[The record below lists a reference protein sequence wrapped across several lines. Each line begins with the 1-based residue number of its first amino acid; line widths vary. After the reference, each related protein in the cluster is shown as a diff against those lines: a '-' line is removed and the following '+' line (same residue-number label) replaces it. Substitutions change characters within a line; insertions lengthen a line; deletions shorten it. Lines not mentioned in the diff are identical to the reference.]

1 MAKKSRQGKSQA
13 KRAPDVQ
20 AGKTFTT
27 TPALHKPWQIAAVCV
42 LLAVVTVVAY
52 RGVRNN
58 DFLTL
63 DDYSYV
69 LENRDIQ
76 HGVNLQSIAWAL
88 TTFHE
93 GNWHPL
99 AWISHMIDWD
109 LYGKNPAG
117 HHITNLCLHAASAVL
132 LFLLL
137 LYMTGFL
144 GRSAMVAF
152 LFALHPVHVE
162 SVAWVAERKDV
173 LCGFFWIA
181 TLLAYAWYIRKPS
194 WKRFVCVVIGF
205 ALSLMS
211 KPMAVTLPFTLL
223 LLDIWPLRR
232 ITFSPDARD
241 RWFSSF
247 WKLCIEKWL
256 LFLMAAISSALT
268 FTAQRG
274 GGSVAELHALYLWDR
289 IGNAAIS
296 YSRYARIMFWPHPL
310 SPYYYYDQKNILLSA
325 MLSAIVL
332 VAVTAVCWHYRKE
345 KPYCLVGW
353 LWFLG
358 TLTPVIGIVQVG
370 DQAMAERYT
379 YVPLIGLFLALIW
392 LAGDAVQKYPRSKL
406 AAQLL
411 AVAIIAA
418 CAVKTDAQVKLWKDT
433 ITLFRH
439 AVEIDSRGA
448 LPNSTLAGAYARQV
462 RCVEAQPYFDRA
474 LEYVPPWPET
484 LSNSAFCLM
493 RISMDTHDRSQLPL
507 AGQRVEQ
514 ALRIAPDNVDF
525 LNTMTLWTFL
535 MNKPK
540 DEEMYCRKALAL
552 RPDSVTAH
560 IFLADALLAQG
571 RLDEAAR
578 ENRQVLALEP
588 QNYHAHDNLAAVYSA
603 QGLKQDAVKEYRLSL
618 AIKPDQAMTHYNIAR
633 IFMQSHQ
640 LPEAKEELT
649 QSLRYDPNYADAH
662 NDLGAVLIQLGD
674 FDHAIEQFSDAAR
687 INPSY
692 AGARQNLTLAQA
704 HVKAKMGKQTGK

>member
-1 MAKKSRQGKSQA
+1 MASKSRLRKSRGN
-13 KRAPDVQ
+13 RAPD
-20 AGKTFTT
+20 APSGKTVPTA
-27 TPALHKPWQIAAVCV
+27 PAANKPWQIAAVCV
-42 LLAVVTVVAY
+42 GLAVVTAFAY

-69 LENRDIQ
+69 LENRNIQ
-76 HGVNLQSIAWAL
+76 HGVNLQSTEWAL

-99 AWISHMIDWD
+99 TWISHMIDWD

-117 HHITNLCLHAASAVL
+117 HHITNLCLHTASTVL
-132 LFLLL
+132 LFLLFF
-137 LYMTGFL
+137 YMTGFL

-173 LCGFFWIA
+173 LCGFFWIV
-181 TLLAYAWYIRKPS
+181 TFLAYAWYVRKPF
-194 WKRFVCVVIGF
+194 WKRFACVVIGF
-205 ALSLMS
+205 AFSLMS

-223 LLDIWPLRR
+223 ILDIWPLRR
-232 ITFSPDARD
+232 ISFAPEARS
-241 RWFSSF
+241 RWFPSF
-247 WKLCIEKWL
+247 WKLCAEKWL
-256 LFLMAAISSALT
+256 LFLMTAISSGLT
-268 FTAQRG
+268 FSAQRG
-274 GGSVAELHALYLWDR
+274 GGSVAELHTLYLWDR

-296 YSRYARIMFWPHPL
+296 YCRYARIMFWPDPL

-325 MLSAIVL
+325 VLSTVVLIV
-332 VAVTAVCWHYRKE
+332 VTAVCWHIRKE

-379 YVPLIGLFLALIW
+379 YVPLIGLFFALVW
-392 LAGDAVQKYPRSKL
+392 LAGVAVQKYPRFKL
-406 AAQLL
+406 TAQLI
-411 AVAIIAA
+411 AIAIIAA

-493 RISMDTHDRSQLPL
+493 RISMDTHDRSNLPL

-514 ALRIAPDNVDF
+514 ALRIAPDNVEF
-525 LNTMTLWTFL
+525 LNTMALWTFL
-535 MNKPK
+535 MDKPK

-560 IFLADALLAQG
+560 LFLADALLAQG
-571 RLDEAAR
+571 RLDEAVR
-578 ENRQVLALEP
+578 ENQQVLALEP
-588 QNYHAHDNLAAVYSA
+588 DNFQAHDNLGSVYST
-603 QGLKQDAVKEYRLSL
+603 QGLKQEAVKEYRLSL

-633 IFMQSHQ
+633 IFMQLHQ

-662 NDLGAVLIQLGD
+662 NDLGVVLVQLGD
-674 FDHAIEQFSDAAR
+674 FDHAIEQLSDAVR

-692 AGARQNLTLAQA
+692 AGARQNLVLAQA
-704 HVKAKMGKQTGK
+704 QVKNEKGKQTGK

>member
-1 MAKKSRQGKSQA
+1 MASKSRQGKSQTR
-13 KRAPDVQ
+13 RASAAPAAITVP
-20 AGKTFTT
+20 K
-27 TPALHKPWQIAAVCV
+27 TPAAHKPWKTAAVCV
-42 LLAVVTVVAY
+42 LLAVVTAFAY

-76 HGVNLQSIAWAL
+76 HGVNLQTIEWAL

-117 HHITNLCLHAASAVL
+117 HHITNLCLHASSAVL

-173 LCGFFWIA
+173 LCGFFWIV
-181 TLLAYAWYIRKPS
+181 TLLAYAWYVRKPS
-194 WKRFVCVVIGF
+194 WKRFAWVVIGF
-205 ALSLMS
+205 ACSLMS

-232 ITFSPDARD
+232 ITYAPETRAR
-241 RWFSSF
+241 WLSSF

-256 LFLMAAISSALT
+256 LFLMAVISSVLT
-268 FTAQRG
+268 FLAQHA

-289 IGNAAIS
+289 VGNAAIS
-296 YSRYARIMFWPHPL
+296 YCRYARIMFWPDPL
-310 SPYYYYDQKNILLSA
+310 SPYYYYDQNNIMLPA
-325 MLSAIVL
+325 MLSAIL
-332 VAVTAVCWHYRKE
+332 LILVTAACWRYRKE
-345 KPYCLVGW
+345 KPYCPVGW

-379 YVPLIGLFLALIW
+379 YIPLIGLFFALIW
-392 LAGDAVQKYPRSKL
+392 LAGDAVQEYPKFKL

-411 AVAIIAA
+411 AVAIVAA
-418 CAVKTDAQVKLWKDT
+418 CSVKTNAQVKLWKDT
-433 ITLFRH
+433 ITLFSH
-439 AVEIDSRGA
+439 AVAIDSRGA

-493 RISMDTHDRSQLPL
+493 RISMDTHDRRNLPL

-514 ALRIAPDNVDF
+514 ALRIAPNNVDF
-525 LNTMTLWTFL
+525 LNTMAFWTFL

-560 IFLADALLAQG
+560 LFLADSLLAQG
-571 RLDEAAR
+571 RLDEAIH
-578 ENRQVLALEP
+578 ENRLVLALDP
-588 QNYHAHDNLAAVYSA
+588 QSFQAHDNLSAVYSA
-603 QGLKQDAVKEYRLSL
+603 QGLKREAVNEYRLSL

-640 LPEAKEELT
+640 LPEAKAELT
-649 QSLRYDPNYADAH
+649 QSLRYDPTNADAH
-662 NDLGAVLIQLGD
+662 NDLGAVFIQLGD
-674 FDHAIEQFSDAAR
+674 FDHAIEQFGDAVR

-692 AGARQNLTLAQA
+692 AGARQNLALAQA
-704 HVKAKMGKQTGK
+704 HVKSENRIKPGK

>member
-13 KRAPDVQ
+13 RRTPDAPS
-20 AGKTFTT
+20 GKTVPA
-27 TPALHKPWQIAAVCV
+27 TPAANKVWQIAAVCV
-42 LLAVVTVVAY
+42 LLAVVTAFAY

-76 HGVNLQSIAWAL
+76 HGVNLQTVTWAL

-117 HHITNLCLHAASAVL
+117 HHITSLCLHTASAVL
-132 LFLLL
+132 LFLLFF
-137 LYMTGFL
+137 YMTGFL

-173 LCGFFWIA
+173 LCGFFWIV
-181 TLLAYAWYIRKPS
+181 TLLAYAWYVRKPS
-194 WKRFVCVVIGF
+194 WKRFACVVIGF
-205 ALSLMS
+205 AFSLMS

-232 ITFSPDARD
+232 ITFSPEASS
-241 RWFSSF
+241 RWFPSF
-247 WKLCIEKWL
+247 LKLCAEKWL
-256 LFLMAAISSALT
+256 LFLMTAISSALT
-268 FTAQRG
+268 FSAQRG

-296 YSRYARIMFWPHPL
+296 YCRYARIMFWPNPL
-310 SPYYYYDQKNILLSA
+310 SPYYYYDQSNI
-325 MLSAIVL
+325 MLSAVLSAVVLIV
-332 VAVTAVCWHYRKE
+332 VTVVCWHIRQE

-370 DQAMAERYT
+370 DQAMAERYS
-379 YVPLIGLFLALIW
+379 YVPLIGLFFALVW
-392 LAGDAVQKYPRSKL
+392 LAGDAVQKYPRFKL

-411 AVAIIAA
+411 AVAIVAA

-448 LPNSTLAGAYARQV
+448 LPNSTLAGALARQL
-462 RCVEAQPYFDRA
+462 RCAEAQPYFDRA

-493 RISMDTHDRSQLPL
+493 RISMDTHDRSNLPL

-525 LNTMTLWTFL
+525 LNTMALWTFL
-535 MNKPK
+535 MDKPK
-540 DEEMYCRKALAL
+540 DEEIYCRKALAL

-560 IFLADALLAQG
+560 LFLSDALLAQG
-571 RLDEAAR
+571 RLEEAVH
-578 ENRQVLALEP
+578 ENRQVLALDP
-588 QNYHAHDNLAAVYSA
+588 DNFQAHDNLGSVYST
-603 QGLKQDAVKEYRLSL
+603 QGLKQEAVKEYQLSL
-618 AIKPDQAMTHYNIAR
+618 AIKPDQALTHYNIAR
-633 IFMQSHQ
+633 IFMQLHQ

-662 NDLGAVLIQLGD
+662 NDLGVVLVQLGD
-674 FDHAIEQFSDAAR
+674 FDHAIEQLGDAVR
-687 INPSY
+687 IDPSY
-692 AGARQNLTLAQA
+692 AGARQNLALAQA
-704 HVKAKMGKQTGK
+704 HVKNEKGEQIVK

>member
-1 MAKKSRQGKSQA
+1 MAKKSRLGKSQA
-13 KRAPDVQ
+13 TRSPDAP
-20 AGKTFTT
+20 AGKTIPNA
-27 TPALHKPWQIAAVCV
+27 PAAHKPWQIAAVCLLLTV
-42 LLAVVTVVAY
+42 LTAFAY

-76 HGVNLQSIAWAL
+76 HGINLQTIAWAL

-173 LCGFFWIA
+173 LCGFFWIV
-181 TLLAYAWYIRKPS
+181 TLLAYAWYVRKPS
-194 WKRFVCVVIGF
+194 WKRFTCVVIGF
-205 ALSLMS
+205 AFSLMS

-232 ITFSPDARD
+232 ISFAPEARA
-241 RWFSSF
+241 RWLASA
-247 WKLCIEKWL
+247 WKLCFEKWL
-256 LFLMAAISSALT
+256 LFLMAVISAILT
-268 FTAQRG
+268 FSAQHA
-274 GGSVAELHALYLWDR
+274 GGSVAELHALYLWNR

-296 YSRYARIMFWPHPL
+296 YCRYARIMFWPDPL
-310 SPYYYYDQKNILLSA
+310 SPYYYYDQQNILLSA
-325 MLSAIVL
+325 VLSAVVL
-332 VAVTAVCWHYRKE
+332 ILVTAACWRYRKE

-379 YVPLIGLFLALIW
+379 YVPLIGLFFALVW
-392 LAGDAVQKYPRSKL
+392 LAGDAVQKFPRFRL

-411 AVAIIAA
+411 AVAVIAA
-418 CAVKTDAQVKLWKDT
+418 CAIKTDAQVKLWKDT
-433 ITLFRH
+433 ITLFSH
-439 AVEIDSRGA
+439 AVAIDSRGA
-448 LPNSTLAGAYARQV
+448 LPNSTLAGAYARQL
-462 RCVEAQPYFDRA
+462 RCAEAQPYFDRA

-493 RISMDTHDRSQLPL
+493 RISMDTHDPRNLPL

-514 ALRIAPDNVDF
+514 ALRIAPNNVDF
-525 LNTMTLWTFL
+525 LNTMALWTFL

-540 DEEMYCRKALAL
+540 DEEMYCRKALAI
-552 RPDSVTAH
+552 RPDSVTALL
-560 IFLADALLAQG
+560 FLSDALLAQG
-571 RLDEAAR
+571 KFDEAAQA
-578 ENRQVLALEP
+578 NRQVLSLAP
-588 QNYHAHDNLAAVYSA
+588 QDYQAHDNLGAVYSA
-603 QGLKQDAVKEYRLSL
+603 QGLKQEALKEYRLSL
-618 AIKPDQAMTHYNIAR
+618 AIKPDQAMTHFNIAR

-662 NDLGAVLIQLGD
+662 DDLGVVLVQLGD
-674 FDHAIEQFSDAAR
+674 FDHAIEQFNDAVR

-692 AGARQNLTLAQA
+692 AGARQNLALAQA
-704 HVKAKMGKQTGK
+704 HIKAEMGKQTGK

>member
-1 MAKKSRQGKSQA
+1 MAKKSRQSKSQA
-13 KRAPDVQ
+13 RRTPDASV
-20 AGKTFTT
+20 GKTVPTA
-27 TPALHKPWQIAAVCV
+27 PAAHKLWQIAAICV
-42 LLAVVTVVAY
+42 ILVVATAFAY

-88 TTFHE
+88 TSFHE

-162 SVAWVAERKDV
+162 SVAWIAERKDV
-173 LCGFFWIA
+173 LCGFFWIV
-181 TLLAYAWYIRKPS
+181 TLLAYAWYVRKPS
-194 WKRFVCVVIGF
+194 WKRFACVVIAF
-205 ALSLMS
+205 AFSLMS
-211 KPMAVTLPFTLL
+211 KPMAITLPFTLL

-232 ITFSPDARD
+232 ISFAQEAGS
-241 RWFSSF
+241 RWFSAAK
-247 WKLCIEKWL
+247 KLALEKWL
-256 LFLMAAISSALT
+256 LFLMAAISGVLT
-268 FTAQRG
+268 FTAQRA

-296 YSRYARIMFWPHPL
+296 YCRYARIMFWPNPL
-310 SPYYYYDQKNILLSA
+310 SPYYYYDQNNILLSA
-325 MLSAIVL
+325 VLCSAVL
-332 VAVTAVCWHYRKE
+332 IAVTAACWRYRKV
-345 KPYCLVGW
+345 KPYCIVGW

-370 DQAMAERYT
+370 DQAMAERYA
-379 YVPLIGLFLALIW
+379 YIPLIGLFFALVW
-392 LAGDAVQKYPRSKL
+392 LAGDAVQKFPRFKL

-418 CAVKTDAQVKLWKDT
+418 CAAKTDAQVKLWKDT

-439 AVEIDSRGA
+439 AVEIDPRGA

-462 RCVEAQPYFDRA
+462 RCAEAQPYFDRA

-493 RISMDTHDRSQLPL
+493 RISMDTHDRTNLPL
-507 AGQRVEQ
+507 AGQRVQQ

-525 LNTMTLWTFL
+525 LNTMALWTFL
-535 MNKPK
+535 MDKPK

-560 IFLADALLAQG
+560 LFLADALLAQG
-571 RLDEAAR
+571 RLDEAVQQ
-578 ENRQVLALEP
+578 NRQVLALDPENF
-588 QNYHAHDNLAAVYSA
+588 QAHDNLGAVYSA
-603 QGLKQDAVKEYRLSL
+603 QGLKQEAVKEYRLSL

-633 IFMQSHQ
+633 IFMQLHQ

-649 QSLRYDPNYADAH
+649 QSLRYDPTYADAH
-662 NDLGAVLIQLGD
+662 DDLGVVFVQLGD
-674 FDHAIEQFSDAAR
+674 FDHAIEQFSDAVQ

-692 AGARQNLTLAQA
+692 AGARQNLALAQA
-704 HVKAKMGKQTGK
+704 QAKNEKVK